1 VSVAGKIL
9 TFLPS
14 HPPLI
19 NSFLTDEIFFGRKVE
34 EEEVEKKIDEIFPN
48 CCIRGVTLKQGGGD

>member
-1 VSVAGKIL
+1 MSVCLSVAGKIL

-19 NSFLTDEIFFGRKVE
+19 NSFPTHRGNIIFLGGGGKKKE
-34 EEEVEKKIDEIFPN
+34 KIDEIFPN
-48 CCIRGVTLKQGGGD
+48 C